1 MYTPQKWHI
10 EPTSRCTLECPGCDR
25 TWFKKTFKKSLIHD
39 LDVDEI
45 INFFLDNKFTNQHI
59 TLCGN
64 NGDPI
69 YHPKFIYLVQALK
82 AIGSTLHIH
91 TNGSAKTPKFWKELC
106 SFLTVKDK
114 ITFAIDGLPSN
125 NHVYRINSN
134 WKQVEQAIK
143 ITSQSYVQTCWQ
155 YIVFKYN
162 QDQIQE
168 AQQLSKKLGIDEF
181 KILKSH
187 RWQDDSVQSYM
198 PDATYVTKQS
208 VGQDMQPDCIKE
220 KEIYIDAEGFLYPC
234 CYTAAQRTKRKTVF
248 FKNRLHITDKNFAF
262 LPCHTQFIENAQDYK
277 TADQVCKTH
286 CSKL

>member
-1 MYTPQKWHI
+1 
-10 EPTSRCTLECPGCDR
+10 
-25 TWFKKTFKKSLIHD
+25 
-39 LDVDEI
+39 
-45 INFFLDNKFTNQHI
+45 
-59 TLCGN
+59 
-64 NGDPI
+64 
-69 YHPKFIYLVQALK
+69 
-82 AIGSTLHIH
+82 
-91 TNGSAKTPKFWKELC
+91 
-106 SFLTVKDK
+106 
-114 ITFAIDGLPSN
+114 
-125 NHVYRINSN
+125 
-134 WKQVEQAIK
+134 
-143 ITSQSYVQTCWQ
+143 VQTCWQ

-234 CYTAAQRTKRKTVF
+234 CYTAAHRTKRKTVF

-262 LPCHTQFIENAQDYK
+262 LPCHTQFVKNAQDYN
-277 TADQVCKTH
+277 TADLICKTH
-286 CSKL
+286 CSQL